1 MLRALDIQAAPVATP
16 LLEAAKRIRDGSSH
30 GSPRGFL
37 RPASKWHRHLDAQ
50 PKGDKRLWEVAVL
63 SHLRDGFRSGDLWL
77 QRSRRHGDPTQALVP
92 VPVTTSDVGLA
103 VPADAWHWLDDR
115 RAWMTHGLER
125 LAKAARAGAIPGGVI
140 RDGGLNIDRLAGRPS
155 RRR

>member
-1 MLRALDIQAAPVATP
+1 MAVATRLTDTMSGDPLAHVAQRHGAFDVMPRACCGRLISRRPPVATP

-30 GSPRGFL
+30 SSPRGFL

-92 VPVTTSDVGLA
+92 VAG
-103 VPADAWHWLDDR
+103 H
-115 RAWMTHGLER
+115 HER
-125 LAKAARAGAIPGGVI
+125 CRTGRAGGGPGI
-140 RDGGLNIDRLAGRPS
+140 GLTTGEHG
-155 RRR
+155 